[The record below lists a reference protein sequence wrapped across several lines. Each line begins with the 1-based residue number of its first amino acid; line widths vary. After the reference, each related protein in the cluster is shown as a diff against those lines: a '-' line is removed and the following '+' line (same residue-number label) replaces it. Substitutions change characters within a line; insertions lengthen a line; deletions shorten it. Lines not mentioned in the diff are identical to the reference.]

1 MLYMMN
7 WILVILFVGIIL
19 KEFKIVNQLVIK
31 TEKRTI
37 DTILLIIGIVVLF
50 CITYAYATTSIHYLL
65 GLLGTILYIVSYF
78 KNGITSKGF
87 VSCYRCLYFVPWNKV
102 QEVHIKQ
109 GKSIKISYLGNG
121 SSNKLYFKEKDYD
134 KIIEIL
140 SENLVNDLIIIDH
153 N

>member
-37 DTILLIIGIVVLF
+37 NTILLIIGIVVLF
-50 CITYAYATTSIHYLL
+50 YITYAYATTFIHYLL
-65 GLLGTILYIVSYF
+65 GLLGTILYIVSYL

-87 VSCYRCLYFVPWNKV
+87 ASCYRCLYFVPWNKV

>member
-1 MLYMMN
+1 MMN

-31 TEKRTI
+31 QKTNYWYNIINNRYCCV
-37 DTILLIIGIVVLF
+37 ILHNLCVCYYFYTLFTRIIGYSFIYSFLF
-50 CITYAYATTSIHYLL
+50 Q
-65 GLLGTILYIVSYF
+65 
-78 KNGITSKGF
+78 NDITSKGF

-134 KIIEIL
+134 K
-140 SENLVNDLIIIDH
+140 
-153 N
+153 